1 VLLLCRVFSLLLVCL
16 QVLMVVCYFAAQQID
31 VIIAKQQRRQLGLCE
46 ECGGMYSA
54 DSCKQGNCPMKAKA
68 SR

>member
-1 VLLLCRVFSLLLVCL
+1 MPTGNGCVISLLLL
-16 QVLMVVCYFAAQQID
+16 QVLMVLCYFGAQLID

-46 ECGGMYSA
+46 ECGGLYSA
-54 DSCKQGNCPMKAKA
+54 DSCKQDKCPLRAKA

>member
-1 VLLLCRVFSLLLVCL
+1 VYQHSSLLLLLL
-16 QVLMVVCYFAAQQID
+16 QVLMVLSYFGAQRID
-31 VIIAKQQRRQLGLCE
+31 VVIAKQQRRQLGLCE

-54 DSCKQGNCPMKAKA
+54 DSCKQGNCPMKAKSA